1 MDDHDSY
8 RGAWGVYPF
17 LPSGNILVSDMQYG
31 LYVLAP
37 SQDFS
42 VQSYSAEKIT
52 VYPNP
57 AKTSIKLIVHGEENS
72 LDVKIFDLKG
82 QIVMR
87 KKISLE
93 NNLINISSLKQG
105 IYIIKAE
112 GNDSLFQQKLMVH

>member
-1 MDDHDSY
+1 MDDHNSY

-57 AKTSIKLIVHGEENS
+57 AKTSIKLIVHEKEND
-72 LDVKIFDLKG
+72 LNVKIFDLKS
-82 QIVMR
+82 QIVMS
-87 KKISLE
+87 KKISHE
-93 NNLINISSLKQG
+93 NNQINIASLKQG
-105 IYIIKAE
+105 IYLIKAK
-112 GNDSLFQQKLMVH
+112 GHNSLYQQKLIVD

>member
-1 MDDHDSY
+1 MTNYDKNTSDPDLTAEDLTDLDTVIDSKTFTTSLGTRAEDINVVGDAFISEY
-8 RGAWGVYPF
+8 SANGPEELLPGGVYDT
-17 LPSGNILVSDMQYG
+17 LDM
-31 LYVLAP
+31 
-37 SQDFS
+37 
-42 VQSYSAEKIT
+42 
-52 VYPNP
+52 
-57 AKTSIKLIVHGEENS
+57 
-72 LDVKIFDLKG
+72 KIFDLKG

>member
-57 AKTSIKLIVHGEENS
+57 AKTSIKLIVHEKESDLN
-72 LDVKIFDLKG
+72 VKIFDLKS
-82 QIVMR
+82 QIVMS
-87 KKISLE
+87 KKISHE
-93 NNLINISSLKQG
+93 NNQINIASLKQG
-105 IYIIKAE
+105 IYLIKAE
-112 GNDSLFQQKLMVH
+112 GNNSLYQQKLIVH

>member
-57 AKTSIKLIVHGEENS
+57 AKTSIKLIVHEKESDLN
-72 LDVKIFDLKG
+72 VKIFDLKS
-82 QIVMR
+82 QIVMS
-87 KKISLE
+87 KKISHE
-93 NNLINISSLKQG
+93 NNQINIASLKQG

-112 GNDSLFQQKLMVH
+112 GNNSLYQQKLIVH

>member
-57 AKTSIKLIVHGEENS
+57 AKTSIKLIVHEKESDLN
-72 LDVKIFDLKG
+72 VKIFDLKS
-82 QIVMR
+82 QIVMC
-87 KKISLE
+87 KKISHE
-93 NNLINISSLKQG
+93 NNQINIASLKKG

-112 GNDSLFQQKLMVH
+112 GNNILYQQKLIVH

>member
-1 MDDHDSY
+1 MDDHNSY

-42 VQSYSAEKIT
+42 VQSYSADKIT

-57 AKTSIKLIVHGEENS
+57 AKTSIKLIVHEKESDLN
-72 LDVKIFDLKG
+72 VKIFDLKS
-82 QIVMR
+82 QIVMS
-87 KKISLE
+87 KKISHE
-93 NNLINISSLKQG
+93 NNQINIASLKQG
-105 IYIIKAE
+105 IYLIKAE
-112 GNDSLFQQKLMVH
+112 GNNSLYQQKLIVH

>member
-37 SQDFS
+37 SQDFI

-57 AKTSIKLIVHGEENS
+57 AKTSIKLIVHEKESDLN
-72 LDVKIFDLKG
+72 VKIFDLKS
-82 QIVMR
+82 QIVMS
-87 KKISLE
+87 KKISHE
-93 NNLINISSLKQG
+93 NNQINIASLKQG
-105 IYIIKAE
+105 IYIIKAK
-112 GNDSLFQQKLMVH
+112 GNNSLYKQKLIVH

>member
-57 AKTSIKLIVHGEENS
+57 AKTSIKLIVHEKESDLN
-72 LDVKIFDLKG
+72 VKIFDLKS
-82 QIVMR
+82 QIVMS
-87 KKISLE
+87 KKISHE
-93 NNLINISSLKQG
+93 NNQINIASLKQG
-105 IYIIKAE
+105 IYLIKAK
-112 GNDSLFQQKLMVH
+112 GNNSLYQQKLIVH